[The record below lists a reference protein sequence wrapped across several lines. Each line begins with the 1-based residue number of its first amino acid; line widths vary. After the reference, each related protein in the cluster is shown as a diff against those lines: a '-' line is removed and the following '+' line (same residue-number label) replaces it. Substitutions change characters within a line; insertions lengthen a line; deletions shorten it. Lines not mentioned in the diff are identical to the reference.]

1 MPKLY
6 RPTIKRV
13 EKNAN
18 HIAQLFEGDSENPI
32 YETREHHPDSDIYFD
47 YENITFLVRPQAITE
62 GENAV
67 FISMGSLKKTF

>member
-1 MPKLY
+1 MPCRDDYGPSSVEY
-6 RPTIKRV
+6 REDP
-13 EKNAN
+13 
-18 HIAQLFEGDSENPI
+18 
-32 YETREHHPDSDIYFD
+32 ETREYHPDSDIYFD